1 LSHACLSK
9 KNMLPKFYQTHL
21 QKQLTPA
28 QFILLTILL
37 TLIQSE
43 KQVRLERK
51 SASVSLPNYHRK
63 ASSQIT
69 KISRFTSINDRTNLV
84 PINHLL
90 VNNLLLYWTNFMS
103 GDRSYVNGGVSIY
116 SRSPSIRQKR
126 AISLY
131 WCLLSKLGNS
141 NLSEQILPLQQVLPL
156 LKKYKIIVLGDSLRD
171 SFASREFCSVD
182 LRSWR
187 AGNGCIFLLEDKKES

>member
-1 LSHACLSK
+1 MSHACLSK
-9 KNMLPKFYQTHL
+9 KMLPKFYQTHL

-37 TLIQSE
+37 NLIQSQ

-63 ASSQIT
+63 SSSQIT
-69 KISRFTSINDRTNLV
+69 KISRFTSINDQTNLV

-90 VNNLLLYWTNFMS
+90 VNNLLLCWTNFRS

-116 SRSPSIRQKR
+116 SRSPFIRQKR

-131 WCLLSKLGNS
+131 WCLLSKLGNT
-141 NLSEQILPLQQVLPL
+141 NLSEQILALQQVLPL
-156 LKKYKIIVLGDSLRD
+156 LKKYKIIVLG
-171 SFASREFCSVD
+171 AREFCSVD
-182 LRSWR
+182 LGSWR
-187 AGNGCIFLLEDKKES
+187 AGNRCIFFLEDKKES